1 MARQKGVSIE
11 ELGKLREA
19 EERGPRFTAQDERRH
34 ALLLLGDLA
43 ELSQSERGRVLRRA
57 LKINEV

>member
-1 MARQKGVSIE
+1 MAKQKGVSIA
-11 ELGKLREA
+11 ELDKIRNAEA
-19 EERGPRFTAQDERRH
+19 QGPRFTAQDERRH

-43 ELSQSERGRVLRRA
+43 ELTQSERGRVLRRA

>member
-1 MARQKGVSIE
+1 MAKQKGVSIE

-19 EERGPRFTAQDERRH
+19 QEQGPRFNAHDERRH

-43 ELSQSERGRVLRRA
+43 ELTQSERGRVLRRA

>member
-1 MARQKGVSIE
+1 MAKQKGVSIE
-11 ELGKLREA
+11 ELDKLRQAEA
-19 EERGPRFTAQDERRH
+19 QGPRFTAADERRH

-43 ELSQSERGRVLRRA
+43 ELSQQQRGRVLRRA